1 MSKRFWGLCFRRW
14 ILSDLPCTHLL
25 TFPFRQPQKYCVLL
39 HDMTTV
45 YKVFLSVIFIANAFL
60 TANAQDEIDIVNPYE
75 IKATRS
81 AKADTFYF
89 IQNKSIGENQKLDTL
104 RSYDVYL
111 EERPTPFGTA
121 YMCNGVEITKKKYA
135 EYKIFWNASGA
146 CKPCMLYTYNSKD
159 ELKYVAF
166 QYEDCLCGSYKE
178 YYPEG
183 AVRTEGQFKVN
194 TTGNWENLKYRNL
207 CSIRD
212 GLWTYYFEDGII
224 EKTES
229 YNDGKLISVTS
240 PLKTTG
246 SNKTENIRID
256 ADTNKKA
263 IILQKWKNKD

>member
-1 MSKRFWGLCFRRW
+1 
-14 ILSDLPCTHLL
+14 
-25 TFPFRQPQKYCVLL
+25 
-39 HDMTTV
+39 MTTIV
-45 YKVFLSVIFIANAFL
+45 KIFLAFIFISTVFL

-75 IKATRS
+75 IKSSRS

-89 IQNKSIGENQKLDTL
+89 TQHKTTTENQKLDTL

-135 EYKIFWNASGA
+135 EYKLFWNASGA
-146 CKPCMLYTYNSKD
+146 CKPCMLYTYNNKD

-183 AVRTEGQFKVN
+183 ALKTEGQFKPN
-194 TTGNWENLKYRNL
+194 TSGSWENLKYRNM

-212 GLWTYYFEDGII
+212 GLWTYYFEDGTI
-224 EKTES
+224 EKTET
-229 YNDGKLISVTS
+229 YKEGKLISS
-240 PLKTTG
+240 SNPLNTTG
-246 SNKTENIRID
+246 NVKKENTQTPD
-256 ADTNKKA
+256 GTDKQKDG
-263 IILQKWKNKD
+263 ILPQKWKNKNKPANE